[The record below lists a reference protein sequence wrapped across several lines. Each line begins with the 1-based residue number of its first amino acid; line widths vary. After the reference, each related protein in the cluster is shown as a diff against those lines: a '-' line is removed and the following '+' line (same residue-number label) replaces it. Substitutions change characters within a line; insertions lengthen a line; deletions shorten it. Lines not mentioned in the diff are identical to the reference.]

1 MRGQVFEGVLDD
13 RRPALRLGLGWN
25 VSFVAATAQ
34 LADRSSAAERGKLL
48 GFNDL
53 CASLLGAG
61 LALLGGV
68 VLDFLGVTALAF
80 GAAAIVLLPV
90 FWIYRLREPSDAPGR
105 RWRSRAGLRSDLDRQ
120 RSTGIEV

>member
-1 MRGQVFEGVLDD
+1 MTGVL
-13 RRPALRLGLGWN
+13 LFGLGLGWN

-34 LADRSSAAERGKLL
+34 LADRSSPAERGKLL

-68 VLDFLGVTALAF
+68 VLDLLGVTALAF
-80 GAAAIVLLPV
+80 GAAAIVAAPIL
-90 FWIYRLREPSDAPGR
+90 WLRPARTRPAAVREA
-105 RWRSRAGLRSDLDRQ
+105 
-120 RSTGIEV
+120 